1 MIINEAIGF
10 LAEFLATL
18 LLISTVYA
26 SNGNPLAIGAIL
38 SLIITLTG
46 SISGAHV
53 NPAIS
58 FSLYLNGS
66 LKLEDFLGYI
76 GVQFLAGIVAL
87 YAFKALR
94 K

>member
-1 MIINEAIGF
+1 MKIFAYV
-10 LAEFLATL
+10 AEFLATL

-26 SNGNPLAIGAIL
+26 SNGNPLAIGGIL

-46 SISGAHV
+46 GISGAHV

-58 FSLYLNGS
+58 FSLYLKGA

-76 GVQFLAGIVAL
+76 GVQFLAGMVAL
-87 YAFKALR
+87 YAFKTLR